1 MNSLKF
7 AWLLLIGG
15 ASIYGTFFSANKY
28 VATAGV
34 PATAFT
40 FWQYCI
46 GGILLIIL
54 SLITKN
60 FPHFSLK
67 HLFSYVVTALLG
79 AVLSVTILTSIGDK
93 LPAGVLTLTITLV
106 PGITYLL
113 AILTGLDKLRL
124 FSILGLTFGLIG
136 ICFLVIHAGGLK
148 TNNSIIWIIFSLAVP
163 LFFAMNNVFVALVKP
178 PQATSIMRA
187 TGLVV
192 TGAIITFPIMMFSDG
207 FYIFWEMPGLTPW
220 VILWTGIINMITFIC
235 MFEIIR
241 IAGPVFFGQYN
252 YVIVITGVLWTLL
265 FFTESLTT
273 WFWIAFIFMIVSL
286 YLGNAGA
293 KQNLKNE

>member
-1 MNSLKF
+1 
-7 AWLLLIGG
+7 
-15 ASIYGTFFSANKY
+15 
-28 VATAGV
+28 
-34 PATAFT
+34 
-40 FWQYCI
+40 
-46 GGILLIIL
+46 
-54 SLITKN
+54 
-60 FPHFSLK
+60 
-67 HLFSYVVTALLG
+67 
-79 AVLSVTILTSIGDK
+79 
-93 LPAGVLTLTITLV
+93 
-106 PGITYLL
+106 
-113 AILTGLDKLRL
+113 
-124 FSILGLTFGLIG
+124 
-136 ICFLVIHAGGLK
+136 
-148 TNNSIIWIIFSLAVP
+148 
-163 LFFAMNNVFVALVKP
+163 MNNVFVALVKP

>member
-46 GGILLIIL
+46 GGMLLIIL

-60 FPHFSLK
+60 FPHLSLK

-113 AILTGLDKLRL
+113 AILAGLDRLRL
-124 FSILGLTFGLIG
+124 FSVSGLAIGLVG
-136 ICFLVIHAGGLK
+136 ICFLVIHAGGVQ
-148 TNNSIIWIIFSLAVP
+148 TNNSVIWIIFSLAVP

-178 PQATSIMRA
+178 PQASSIMRA

-192 TGAIITFPIMMFSDG
+192 TAAIITFPIMIFSDG

-252 YVIVITGVLWTLL
+252 YVIVITGVLWTLV
-265 FFTESLTT
+265 FFTEPLTT
-273 WFWIAFIFMIVSL
+273 WFWIAFIFMLVSL